1 MAQFDLLGKATVKK
15 KHNFNWHD
23 GNVLVFV
30 SPPFSWFINLR
41 TGSPSFLIL
50 LMRQLAAIL
59 FADMT
64 GYTALMQDNEHLA
77 RLKRKR
83 FKEVLESAIQ
93 QHQGKILQN
102 YGDGS
107 LSIFNSAINS
117 VSCAISIQQ
126 QLQLAPKVEIRIGIH
141 TGDVVIEEE
150 SIYGDGVNLAS
161 RIESMAV
168 PGGIFI
174 SEKVYDEIK
183 NHENIK
189 TRDMGFFEL
198 KNVKQP
204 VHLFAIANDGI
215 TVPSRDELK
224 GKTKQP
230 TNRLA
235 VLPFVNMSADPE
247 NEYFS
252 DGITEELLNALTKVD
267 GLQVTSRTSAFAFKG
282 KNDDIREIG
291 IKLNVDKILEGSVR
305 KAGNRV
311 RITTQLINAADGYHI
326 WSENYDRDLT
336 DIFVVQDEI
345 SGIIANRLRE
355 NLSLSP
361 KKEQLVKAP
370 TKNIEA
376 YTLYLKGMHFY
387 NKLTPADYYKAI
399 DFFEQA
405 TQLEP
410 TYAQAYAMI
419 AGAYAYLGVTG
430 QAVPEKAFEIVKN
443 YSEKAL
449 QLDES
454 IAESHVAKA
463 TMHLMYD
470 GDWQAGYEELQTAI
484 RLNRAATGAYEMLAM
499 YNIFISNIPE
509 AVRVMEEAS
518 QIDPLSPQINHF
530 LAEMYLFADRYDDA
544 IRVADKLLEINPQ
557 MRIAIETKGWCAGM
571 KGDWQKALEYFMEV
585 HRLANH
591 PLKGLAPLGYAY
603 AKLGEKDKALE
614 IIAKIEQRQREEPN
628 VVVDGDLLV
637 VWWALG
643 NMDKVLQYFEKS
655 VGKRISAVNFF
666 LNYPPVRGIGD
677 DPRVK
682 KILEETRQSVAKA

>member
-1 MAQFDLLGKATVKK
+1 
-15 KHNFNWHD
+15 
-23 GNVLVFV
+23 
-30 SPPFSWFINLR
+30 
-41 TGSPSFLIL
+41 
-50 LMRQLAAIL
+50 MRQLAAIL

-77 RLKRKR
+77 RQKRKR
-83 FKEVLESAIQ
+83 FKDVLEAAIAN
-93 QHQGKILQN
+93 HDGKILQN

-117 VSCAISIQQ
+117 VNCAISIQQ
-126 QLQLAPKVEIRIGIH
+126 QLQLEPKVDLRIGIH
-141 TGDVVIEEE
+141 TGDVVMEDE
-150 SIYGDGVNLAS
+150 SIFGDGVNLAS

-168 PGGIFI
+168 PGGVFI

-189 TRDMGFFEL
+189 TRDLGFFEL

-204 VHLFAIANDGI
+204 VHLFAIANEGI
-215 TVPSRDELK
+215 VVPSRDELK

-282 KNDDIREIG
+282 RHDDIREIA

-345 SGIIANRLRE
+345 SSIIANRLRE
-355 NLSLSP
+355 NLSIS
-361 KKEQLVKAP
+361 KQAEHLVKAP
-370 TKNIEA
+370 TKNVEA

-387 NKLTPADYYKAI
+387 NKLTPSDYYKAI

-405 TQLEP
+405 IQLEP
-410 TYAQAYAMI
+410 NYAQAYAMI
-419 AGAYAYLGVTG
+419 AGSYAYLGVTG
-430 QAVPEKAFEIVKN
+430 QAMPEKAFDIVKR

-449 QLDES
+449 ELDDS

-470 GDWQAGYEELQTAI
+470 GDWQKGYDSLQTAI
-484 RLNRAATGAYEMLAM
+484 RLNPTAAGAYQMLAM
-499 YNIFISNIPE
+499 YYVFTENIPE
-509 AVRVMEEAS
+509 AVKVMEQAS
-518 QIDPLSPQINHF
+518 QLDPISPQVNHF
-530 LAEMYLFADRYDDA
+530 LSEMYLFADRYDDA

-557 MRIAIETKGWCAGM
+557 MRIAIETKGWCTGM
-571 KGDWQKALEYFMEV
+571 KGDWKKASEYFMEV
-585 HRLANH
+585 HRLTNH
-591 PLKGLAPLGYAY
+591 PLKGLSPLGYSY
-603 AKLGEKDKALE
+603 GKLGETDKAME
-614 IIAKIEQRQREEPN
+614 IIAKIEQRQLEEPN
-628 VVVDGDLLV
+628 VVVVGDLLV
-637 VWWALG
+637 VWMGLG
-643 NMDKVLQYFEKS
+643 NMDKVLYYMEK
-655 VGKRISAVNFF
+655 GMDKRSSAVNFF
-666 LNYPPVRGIGD
+666 LNFPPMKGIKD
-677 DPRVK
+677 DPRSMK
-682 KILEETRQSVAKA
+682 LIEELRRSGTGPKV

>member
-1 MAQFDLLGKATVKK
+1 
-15 KHNFNWHD
+15 
-23 GNVLVFV
+23 
-30 SPPFSWFINLR
+30 
-41 TGSPSFLIL
+41 
-50 LMRQLAAIL
+50 MRQLAAIL

-64 GYTALMQDNEHLA
+64 GYTALMQDNEYLA
-77 RLKRKR
+77 RQKRKR
-83 FKEVLESAIQ
+83 FKDVLEAAIAN
-93 QHQGKILQN
+93 HDGKILQN

-117 VSCAISIQQ
+117 VNCAISIQQ
-126 QLQLAPKVEIRIGIH
+126 QLQLEPKVELRIGIH
-141 TGDVVIEEE
+141 TGDVVIEDE
-150 SIYGDGVNLAS
+150 SIFGDGVNLAS

-168 PGGIFI
+168 PGGVFI

-189 TRDMGFFEL
+189 TRDLGFFEL

-204 VHLFAIANDGI
+204 VHLFAIANEGI
-215 TVPSRDELK
+215 IVPSRDELK

-235 VLPFVNMSADPE
+235 VLPFVNMSADPD

-282 KNDDIREIG
+282 KHDDIREIA

-311 RITTQLINAADGYHI
+311 RITTQLINASDGYHI

-336 DIFVVQDEI
+336 DIFLVQDEI
-345 SGIIANRLRE
+345 SGIIANKLRE
-355 NLSLSP
+355 NLSISKQAEP
-361 KKEQLVKAP
+361 LVKAP
-370 TKNIEA
+370 TKNVEA

-405 TQLEP
+405 IQLEP
-410 TYAQAYAMI
+410 DYAQAYAMI
-419 AGAYAYLGVTG
+419 AGSYAYLGVTG
-430 QAVPEKAFEIVKN
+430 QAVPEKAFDIVKR

-449 QLDES
+449 ELDDS

-470 GDWQAGYEELQTAI
+470 SDWQQGYDSLQTAI
-484 RLNRAATGAYEMLAM
+484 RLNPTATGAYQMLAM
-499 YNIFISNIPE
+499 YHVFTENIPE
-509 AVRVMEEAS
+509 AVKVMEQAS
-518 QIDPLSPQINHF
+518 QLDPLSPQVNHF
-530 LAEMYLFADRYDDA
+530 LSEMYLFADRYDDA
-544 IRVADKLLEINPQ
+544 VRVADKLLEINPQ

-571 KGDWQKALEYFMEV
+571 KGDWKKASEYFMEV
-585 HRLANH
+585 HRLTNH
-591 PLKGLAPLGYAY
+591 PLKGLSPLGYSYGRLGETDKAMETI
-603 AKLGEKDKALE
+603 AKL
-614 IIAKIEQRQREEPN
+614 EQRQREEPDIII
-628 VVVDGDLLV
+628 DGDLLV
-637 VWWALG
+637 VWMGLG
-643 NMDKVLQYFEKS
+643 NMDKVLYYMERS
-655 VGKRISAVNFF
+655 MGKRASAVNFF
-666 LNYPPVRGIGD
+666 INFPPMKGIKD
-677 DPRVK
+677 DPRAMKLIEDLRRSGANVK
-682 KILEETRQSVAKA
+682 P